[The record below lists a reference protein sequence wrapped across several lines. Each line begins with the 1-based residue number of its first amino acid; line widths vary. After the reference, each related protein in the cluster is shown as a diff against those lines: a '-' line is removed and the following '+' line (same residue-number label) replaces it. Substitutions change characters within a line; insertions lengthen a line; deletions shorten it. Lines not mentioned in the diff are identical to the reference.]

1 MYTIQQVAKAADL
14 TRRQLEAWVS
24 RDFIVPEHVP
34 APGTARMYSLLEA
47 MRVAVVADLVRLGI
61 PVERAAD
68 ATRWLHAFK
77 DDAAIL
83 VIWQG
88 PVQLI
93 PASERGTRP
102 LSDEELR
109 KSGAAKFYNPD
120 APPIQS
126 EIVKKSA
133 FAAFVDDPDKRAVA
147 HVNIDHIEAR
157 VKRSLDANA

>member
-1 MYTIQQVAKAADL
+1 MYTIQQVAKAADI

-24 RDFIVPEHVP
+24 REFIVPAHVP
-34 APGTARMYSLLEA
+34 APGTARTYSLVEA

-83 VIWQG
+83 VMWHG
-88 PVQLI
+88 PVPLI
-93 PASERGTRP
+93 PTSERGARP
-102 LSDEELR
+102 LSEAELR
-109 KSGAAKFYNPD
+109 KAGVAKFYNPD
-120 APPIQS
+120 DPLIQS
-126 EIVKKSA
+126 EIVKQSA
-133 FAAFVDDPDKRAVA
+133 FADFVNDPDKRAVA

-157 VKRSLDANA
+157 VKRSLDTVA